1 MSVLQQ
7 IDSGRVSLLE
17 RPLRVERTGGR
28 ASAWGQI
35 YVSAVL
41 AIDVMAALVG
51 GTAGFLLRWG
61 TAGPSLA
68 LVLALLLPVAWVA
81 LLGGMRLYEERFL
94 CIGSEEFRRVGRA
107 GLVLIASCGFL
118 AYVTKQP
125 VSRGFVLV
133 ALPLT
138 VVLDAVGRYAIRKVL
153 HAQRRQGKAM
163 HRVVVVGPHA
173 AMQDFVA
180 DLDRDRSHGMAVVGA
195 VYVDRDLRLRAITAP
210 DLGGLEDLTDAVRRV
225 DADTVAVLAS
235 AGTSGPALRQIAWS
249 LESSKAELLVAPGL
263 VEVAG
268 PRLTIRPVTGL
279 PLLHLDRPELTGV
292 RRGLKSIFDRAV
304 ALVAL
309 LLLSPVLLG
318 LMLLIRRDGWGP
330 ALYRQTRVGTH
341 GNPFTLFKLRTMC
354 ADADRLRADLE
365 PAGLSL
371 GGPLFKIRQDPRVT
385 PVGRVLRRFSIDELP
400 QLLNVVRGD
409 MSLVGPR
416 PPLPEEVAQYGD
428 EVHRRLLV
436 KPGLTGLWQVSGRSD
451 LTWEESVRLDLR
463 YVDNWS
469 LAMDLLILWK
479 TVRVV
484 LRGSGAY

>member
-1 MSVLQQ
+1 M
-7 IDSGRVSLLE
+7 SLLH
-17 RPLRVERTGGR
+17 RPARVEHAVGR
-28 ASAWGQI
+28 GATWVQT

-41 AIDVMAALVG
+41 VVDVVAALAG

-61 TAGPSLA
+61 TAGPSTA
-68 LVLALLLPVAWVA
+68 LVLALLLPVAWVS
-81 LLGGMRLYEERFL
+81 LLGAMRLYESRFL

-107 GLVLIASCGFL
+107 GLVLIASSGFL

-138 VVLDAVGRYAIRKVL
+138 VALDALGRYAVRQVL
-153 HAQRRQGKAM
+153 HAQRRQGRAM

-173 AMQDFVA
+173 AMSDFVR
-180 DLDRDRSHGMAVVGA
+180 DLDRDRMHGLQVVGA
-195 VYVDRDLRLRAITAP
+195 VYVDRDLRLSAVDAP
-210 DLGGLEDLTDAVRRV
+210 DLGGLEDLTKAVATA

-235 AGTSGPALRQIAWS
+235 AGTSGPVLRQIAWS
-249 LESSKAELLVAPGL
+249 LESSKAELVVAPGL

-268 PRLTIRPVTGL
+268 PRLTIRPVPGL
-279 PLLHLDRPELTGV
+279 PLLHLDRPELSGA
-292 RRGLKSIFDRAV
+292 RRGLKTVFDRAV
-304 ALVAL
+304 ALLAL
-309 LLLSPVLLG
+309 LLLSPVLLA
-318 LMLLIRRDGWGP
+318 LMLVIRRDGWGS
-330 ALYRQTRVGTH
+330 ALYRQTRIGTN
-341 GNPFTLFKLRTMC
+341 GKPFTMIKLRTMC

-365 PAGLSL
+365 PAGLRL
-371 GGPLFKIRQDPRVT
+371 GGPLFKLREDPRVT
-385 PVGRVLRRFSIDELP
+385 PVGRVLRRFSLDELP

-409 MSLVGPR
+409 LSLVGPR
-416 PPLPEEVAQYGD
+416 PPLPEEVEQYGD
-428 EVHRRLLV
+428 DVHRRLLV

-469 LAMDLLILWK
+469 LALDLLILWK